1 MKPIIKIYDALV
13 PENQRIVTDCDSVL
27 GPITA
32 TIEQI
37 ESLIGSIENKECNI
51 LISEYKHIQHVH
63 MAVVVERS
71 SAYKCKYIPCSEIR
85 LNITQKLNALNNAFY
100 YCGRR
105 DESNISPKFFDSL
118 LSEFK
123 PDWKERCEKRWKIPY
138 TLLLRVYN
146 EKLCYRDNK
155 TDEFHPIE
163 YL

>member
-13 PENQRIVTDCDSVL
+13 RENQRIVVDCDSVL
-27 GPITA
+27 GPVTA
-32 TIEQI
+32 TINQI

-146 EKLCYRDNK
+146 RKLCYRDNK
-155 TDEFHPIE
+155 TDELHPIE

>member
-13 PENQRIVTDCDSVL
+13 PENQRIVVDCDSVL

-32 TIEQI
+32 TISQI

-51 LISEYKHIQHVH
+51 LISEYKHIQYVH

-85 LNITQKLNALNNAFY
+85 LNTTQKLNALNNAFY

-105 DESNISPKFFDSL
+105 DESNISPKFFDNL

-123 PDWKERCEKRWKIPY
+123 PNWKEKCEKRWKIPY

-146 EKLCYRDNK
+146 GKLCYRDNK

>member
-1 MKPIIKIYDALV
+1 MQPIIKIYDALIQ
-13 PENQRIVTDCDSVL
+13 ENHRIVADCDSVL

-37 ESLIGSIENKECNI
+37 ESLFGSIQDKECNV

-63 MAVVVERS
+63 MAVIVERTS
-71 SAYKCKYIPCSEIR
+71 KYKCKYIPCSEIR
-85 LNITQKLNALNNAFY
+85 LNTTQKLNALNNAFY

-105 DESNISPKFFDSL
+105 DESNLSPKFFNTL

-123 PDWKERCEKRWKIPY
+123 PDWKERCEKRWRIPY

-146 EKLCYRDNK
+146 GKLCYRNNQ

-163 YL
+163 TL